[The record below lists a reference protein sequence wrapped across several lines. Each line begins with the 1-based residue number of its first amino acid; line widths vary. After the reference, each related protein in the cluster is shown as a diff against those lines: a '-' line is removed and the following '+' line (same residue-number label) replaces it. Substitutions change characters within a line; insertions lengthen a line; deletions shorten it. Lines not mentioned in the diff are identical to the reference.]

1 MSTTQFIDAKEN
13 AKYSNYLSSYVK
25 KHHGSKHD
33 ESKMQGLFKDYLA
46 QINSGT
52 FNPNL
57 STKGMSKEQLWA
69 YDYAKRVLKEEE
81 KKHKT
86 KYKQVPPPPTPAPEP
101 SKAPKTESNQQTQD
115 SKESKRKSS
124 SKHTQ
129 TNFKLPNWDYNGYAQ
144 ELRLFRKGLTS
155 AVGETGWFYFK
166 IIFHFDETF
175 GLLGNIVHNATTSK
189 YQGNTAIQYLN
200 TRKKLFKDDNLGAR
214 AIALEKFVKYLSYIN
229 SSTPWFFDKISGLN
243 TVTPQINE
251 FSKEKKI
258 EINCLPDAIDM
269 RLTTLFHLYQFACF
283 DEINMKEIIPEN
295 LRKFNMTIIIYHI
308 PIKYQSTNLNT
319 GNKAKSLQDSGN
331 FSNRM
336 SYKMF
341 TFKGCQFD
349 LQSLSG
355 VIPGSLDNSQ
365 PFNLGTSAIGIHY
378 DRAFTHLMNEWE
390 QFMVGADGFYYD
402 RSKGIGKDSTDKFNA
417 RLSSLI
423 SANDGNNMQLI
434 DGLVSRAAISF
445 TEKNKLIGNIY
456 DLDMRTYK
464 EINLYEN
471 TSHVFYSN
479 IFDYNV
485 LQFKSLILAKSTIP
499 GRYLPF
505 ENTGMGVTAFPNSNS
520 LAQMFNIG
528 TTYRLYNIANSS
540 IARNY
545 ISTFDLLVNNKY
557 QSNQLY
563 ASNYNI
569 TPYRMSLAGIATTY
583 KNAWDNLKI
592 IGANTKN
599 NFKNMFKNIF

>member
-13 AKYSNYLSSYVK
+13 AKYSKYLNSYVK
-25 KHHGSKHD
+25 KHHGSSHD
-33 ESKMQGLFKDYLA
+33 EAKMQGLFNDYLA

-52 FNPNL
+52 FNPKL

-86 KYKQVPPPPTPAPEP
+86 KYKQVPPEPTAAPEP
-101 SKAPKTESNQQTQD
+101 SNPPKTESNEKSND
-115 SKESKRKSS
+115 SKEKKYKLAP
-124 SKHTQ
+124 KHTQ
-129 TNFKLPNWDYNGYAQ
+129 NNFKLPNWDYNGYAQ

-155 AVGETGWFYFK
+155 AVGEMGWFYFK

-175 GLLGNIVHNATTSK
+175 GLLGNIVHNATTAK

-200 TRKKLFKDDNLGAR
+200 SRKNLFKDDNLGAR

-243 TVTPQINE
+243 TITPQINE

-283 DEINMKEIIPEN
+283 DEVNMKEIIPEN
-295 LRKFNMTIIIYHI
+295 LRKFNMTIVIYHI
-308 PIKYQSTNLNT
+308 PIKYHSTNLAS
-319 GNKAKSLQDSGN
+319 GSRAKSLQDSGN

-349 LQSLSG
+349 LASLAG

-365 PFNLGTSAIGIHY
+365 PFNLGTNTIGIHY
-378 DRAFTHLMNEWE
+378 DRVFTHLMNEWE

-402 RSKGIGKDSTDKFNA
+402 RANDIGTDATDKFNA
-417 RLSSLI
+417 RLSTLI
-423 SANDGNNMQLI
+423 SANDTNMQLI
-434 DGLVSRAAISF
+434 DGLVSRAAVSF
-445 TEKNKLIGNIY
+445 IGKDKLIGNIY
-456 DLDMRTYK
+456 DLDIRKYK
-464 EINLYEN
+464 AYNLYEN
-471 TSHVFYSN
+471 TSRVFYSN
-479 IFDYNV
+479 IYNYHT

-505 ENTGMGVTAFPNSNS
+505 QTTGMGVSQFPNSNS
-520 LAQMFNIG
+520 LAQMFNTG

-540 IARNY
+540 ISRNY
-545 ISTFDLLVNNKY
+545 ISTFDLLINNKY
-557 QSNQLY
+557 QSEQLY
-563 ASNYNI
+563 ASNFHI
-569 TPYRMSLAGIATTY
+569 EPYRISLAGIATTY
-583 KNAWDNLKI
+583 KYAWDNIKV
-592 IGANTKN
+592 IGANIKSNLKN
-599 NFKNMFKNIF
+599 TFKNIF